1 MCIFHLPIIGKHC
14 RACVA
19 NLNLNLDLTLLI
31 FLQLMGNKDRVAP
44 ESQYVI
50 QDETAGVN
58 FTTNLRVDF

>member
-1 MCIFHLPIIGKHC
+1 
-14 RACVA
+14 
-19 NLNLNLDLTLLI
+19 
-31 FLQLMGNKDRVAP
+31 MGNKDRVAP